1 MNEFKCL
8 LAHSFNR
15 IYMRK
20 DLKSEKIR
28 QNLDAVAAAKIFTYV
43 TAMTYFS
50 ISNTHLNSA
59 GMMLPP
65 IEFAFKRF
73 AEILLTGQYANTL
86 LMRRFLI
93 PNGDSNN
100 YITSISHYNRKFRL
114 FIQGKTEVT
123 TAVERY
129 CYV

>member
-8 LAHSFNR
+8 LAQSFYR

-28 QNLDAVAAAKIFTYV
+28 QNLNAVAAVKIFTYV

-65 IEFAFKRF
+65 IEFAFKGR

-86 LMRRFLI
+86 LMRRFL
-93 PNGDSNN
+93 
-100 YITSISHYNRKFRL
+100 YQMET
-114 FIQGKTEVT
+114 VT
-123 TAVERY
+123 TT
-129 CYV
+129 